1 LLDRQIE
8 ALGLAAINALEPTKG
23 EHVLDI
29 GCGCGQT
36 SLALADRVGSTGS
49 VVGVDISAPMLE
61 VALHRSR
68 AYPSLAV
75 TFRQVDAQTDDL
87 GGGPFDA
94 AFSPFGVMFFSDP
107 EAAFANIRKSL
118 KPGGRL
124 VFICWRSLAE
134 NPWMQAPLLAALP
147 FIPPVASPDPTAP
160 GPFSSD
166 RVRGILA
173 NAGFHSVAINPL
185 DARIGGAD
193 VEQTLNLSLEI
204 GPLGA
209 VLREHPEL
217 TVVVA
222 DAVRDMLSAHLTP
235 SGVVMRAATW
245 IVTGQ
250 NGSTHV

>member
-1 LLDRQIE
+1 MPW
-8 ALGLAAINALEPTKG
+8 GLAAIDALEPTKG
-23 EHVLDI
+23 EQVLDI

-36 SLALADRVGSTGS
+36 SLALADRIGSTGS

-61 VALHRSR
+61 VALHRGR
-68 AYPSLAV
+68 ANPSLAV
-75 TFRQVDAQTDDL
+75 TFRRVDAQTDDL
-87 GGGPFDA
+87 GQGLFDA
-94 AFSPFGVMFFSDP
+94 AFSRFGVMFFSDP

-134 NPWMQAPLLAALP
+134 NPWMQAPLQAALR
-147 FIPPVASPDPTAP
+147 FIPPAAPPDPTAP
-160 GPFSSD
+160 GPFSLAGRD

-173 NAGFHSVAINPL
+173 NAGFDSVTINPL

-193 VEQTLNLSLEI
+193 VEQTLNLSLKM

-222 DAVRDMLSAHLTP
+222 DAVRDVLAMYLTP
-235 SGVVMRAATW
+235 NGVVMPAATW